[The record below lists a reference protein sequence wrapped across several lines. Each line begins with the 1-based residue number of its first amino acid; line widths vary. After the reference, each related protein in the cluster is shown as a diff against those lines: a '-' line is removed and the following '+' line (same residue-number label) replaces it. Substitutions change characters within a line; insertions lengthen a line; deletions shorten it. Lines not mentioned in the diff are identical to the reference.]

1 MLQFTFSYY
10 FTFERK
16 YLKIIASSKRDG
28 LKMNGSSIG
37 LGKKNAKC
45 SYCSKYVN
53 VTDMEEAA
61 LTSHMKGKKH
71 VERSPSDGCI
81 KSLIPPIPAL
91 LLIILKI
98 SLSGVWSLQ

>member
-16 YLKIIASSKRDG
+16 YLKIIAFSKRDG

-37 LGKKNAKC
+37 LGKKKKNAKC
-45 SYCSKYVN
+45 SYCSKN
-53 VTDMEEAA
+53 ISVTNMEEAA

-71 VERSPSDGCI
+71 VERS
-81 KSLIPPIPAL
+81 
-91 LLIILKI
+91 
-98 SLSGVWSLQ
+98 V